1 MVDKRLLEKVYLIK
15 HLLSEKQLVDFEALY
30 SKFKSGACTS
40 RELDELWV
48 YQELIFYASLKNHK
62 S

>member
-1 MVDKRLLEKVYLIK
+1 MIDKDLLEKAYLVK

-30 SKFKSGACTS
+30 SKFKRGACTA
-40 RELDELWV
+40 REICELWV
-48 YQELIFYASLKNHK
+48 YQELIFYSSLKNHK

>member
-30 SKFKSGACTS
+30 SKFKRGACTS

-48 YQELIFYASLKNHK
+48 YQELIFYSSLKNHK